1 MGSLVTDAAWPDCA
15 KATDTHGMTRTM
27 SLTQV
32 AYGRVGSLVPPNR
45 QRSRQPCS
53 VILRPSILRLFDSPC

>member
-1 MGSLVTDAAWPDCA
+1 
-15 KATDTHGMTRTM
+15 M
-27 SLTQV
+27 SLPLIHRPGTVRPQV

-53 VILRPSILRLFDSPC
+53 VILRPSILRLFDSPCWPSVRSAGQRITPV